1 MPPLDRAG
9 ALPRHRRM
17 SERCGDRSSMP
28 ARHCD
33 PLINIA
39 HFPIFIDEIS
49 VGGRRNLKKSY
60 CRLLRPP
67 LGRMPLSG
75 FIHAQ
80 TLVPQGPA
88 FSALPA
94 RWDRSAS
101 LCEVAGSMT
110 CAR

>member
-1 MPPLDRAG
+1 
-9 ALPRHRRM
+9 
-17 SERCGDRSSMP
+17 MP

-75 FIHAQ
+75 LIHAHNA
-80 TLVPQGPA
+80 QGPA
-88 FSALPA
+88 FSALPGPLGQV
-94 RWDRSAS
+94 RKP
-101 LCEVAGSMT
+101 L
-110 CAR
+110 